1 VAQVI
6 ISCDDVLLPNADS
19 PEAAAFAA
27 ALAARLSGAEAGG
40 SACSDAGSDASSSAS
55 LLGPAPHAKG
65 RPAGAVYTRVMEKWR
80 RRLATASSTLSLLLA
95 EDEEGVARE
104 AGSPAAAARAAALLA
119 LTRSETTHIKATP
132 YAPHSR
138 AWLRVGAE
146 GGVSTV
152 IMDKHALASRYAVP
166 LRDLR
171 VLDATHSGSSLGAAL
186 LCRKRAVVLSL
197 EHVRLLLTHAEVL
210 VPPSA
215 LASTVGFVAELSRRL
230 AAKAAGGPT
239 HQDPLPFEFLVLDA
253 ALEAAASG
261 LEVSTAALEREVP
274 ACLDAL
280 GLSTL
285 DATTLE
291 RVRKVKGLIARCA
304 GRAAAV
310 RDEVLRFLDDDS
322 DMRGLYLTR
331 KWEERRAKAA
341 AGGVVSGAASGWAS
355 GVASPRLGG
364 AAHLWSTAATP
375 GGARRRGETT
385 AAAKPGGRTRSGV
398 ATPRAAAGAAALL
411 ARLQQEG
418 EGSGSDV
425 SDAEG
430 EGGGRAAVQSALA
443 LALERL
449 AEDADVQAAED
460 ILETYFA
467 QLDRTC
473 ARLGVL
479 EQLVEQTEDLVNT
492 DLDVKQNGLIQLML
506 VTSFLTWV
514 NLCYTTITGLFA
526 TMLSNFTG
534 QGWPGDRPVRA
545 RRFRPGAHFWPYARP
560 LAQQF
565 YTLNAVCSAVCVLL
579 TCAFAFTMRRLKLIG
594 GGADVAVTR
603 F

>member
-1 VAQVI
+1 MLQ
-6 ISCDDVLLPNADS
+6 
-19 PEAAAFAA
+19 
-27 ALAARLSGAEAGG
+27 
-40 SACSDAGSDASSSAS
+40 
-55 LLGPAPHAKG
+55 
-65 RPAGAVYTRVMEKWR
+65 KWR
-80 RRLATASSTLSLLLA
+80 RRLATASSTLSRLLA
-95 EDEEGVARE
+95 EDEEGGGGARE

-119 LTRSETTHIKATP
+119 LTRSETTTHIKATP

-171 VLDATHSGSSLGAAL
+171 VLDATHSGSLGAAL

-230 AAKAAGGPT
+230 AAKAAAGPT

-261 LEVSTAALEREVP
+261 LEVSTAALEHEVP

-341 AGGVVSGAASGWAS
+341 SGGLVSGAASGWAS

-430 EGGGRAAVQSALA
+430 EGGGRAAVPSALA

-467 QLDRTC
+467 QLDRTR

-514 NLCYTTITGLFA
+514 NLCYTIITGLFA
-526 TMLSNFTG
+526 TMLSNFTL
-534 QGWPGDRPVRA
+534 QGWPGDRRVRA
-545 RRFRPGAHFWPYARP
+545 
-560 LAQQF
+560 
-565 YTLNAVCSAVCVLL
+565 S
-579 TCAFAFTMRRLKLIG
+579 AFAPGIFRALRTAACAAILYAQRRLQRRLRAAHLHLCVHHAQAEADWRRG
-594 GGADVAVTR
+594 GCGREPLLDSKDRINRAHKE
-603 F
+603 